1 MRTITLREHRPSQER
16 LTRSEVEQLL
26 TVRKLV
32 GLAPLA
38 GDGMYE
44 LRAGSTVGTVVL
56 PSLRLLIR
64 PKVGL
69 ENLFALLG
77 FGPNITRWGEARFPY
92 EQDPDLFK
100 AVAWAFEAE
109 VRRALAQGLTR
120 GYQPRSETLTPLR
133 GRIDL
138 AGQLRARQGMPLPL
152 ECRFEEYTED
162 TELNRVVKAAHR
174 RLLQVPQ
181 LDARLA
187 RRLRHGYRAFDG
199 VAPVE
204 YPLGSAP
211 ELVFTRL
218 DGHWEVA
225 GRLARLILAQQ
236 SLRDREGAVVG
247 ATFTVD
253 MNVLFER
260 FVETIVREEARRAD
274 LRLVHQAPRRLASRI
289 PIRPDLVLR
298 AGGRDLAVADT
309 KYKELE
315 PGQWPHEDLYQ
326 LLAYCASLGLP
337 AGLLIYASEQQ
348 PERHM
353 VEHAGI
359 GLEVVGVKMDGA
371 PRDLDAPVRRAA
383 RRLVQQARYFRSEYT
398 PAV

>member
-120 GYQPRSETLTPLR
+120 GYQPRSETLTTLR

-162 TELNRVVKAAHR
+162 TELNRVVRAAHR

-187 RRLRHGYRAFDG
+187 RRLRHRYRAFDG

-204 YPLGSAP
+204 YLPGSAP

-218 DGHWEVA
+218 D
-225 GRLARLILAQQ
+225 
-236 SLRDREGAVVG
+236 
-247 ATFTVD
+247 
-253 MNVLFER
+253 
-260 FVETIVREEARRAD
+260 
-274 LRLVHQAPRRLASRI
+274 
-289 PIRPDLVLR
+289 
-298 AGGRDLAVADT
+298 
-309 KYKELE
+309 
-315 PGQWPHEDLYQ
+315 
-326 LLAYCASLGLP
+326 
-337 AGLLIYASEQQ
+337 
-348 PERHM
+348 RH
-353 VEHAGI
+353 
-359 GLEVVGVKMDGA
+359 
-371 PRDLDAPVRRAA
+371 
-383 RRLVQQARYFRSEYT
+383 
-398 PAV
+398 